1 MYNCQLQPLKYFGL
15 VSSLKQVYNSSI
27 TQNPTLSIP
36 QDSLLTLFLRT
47 QKELRSSTKN
57 LSVKKGLPWWEVK
70 QNGTLQSPK
79 RDVLLIGTQHIPWHS
94 SVLKARRLLIFSI
107 DFCIEYFPQTNF
119 WKRLVS
125 SKTQT
130 AHDAV
135 PLMKISL
142 IFSGTVQK
150 FKLFGELW
158 LKSLLISTLYL
169 ETTRWKLQFF

>member
-1 MYNCQLQPLKYFGL
+1 MYLPLNKSIIVASHKTLLFQSHKIHFLPY
-15 VSSLKQVYNSSI
+15 SL
-27 TQNPTLSIP
+27 
-36 QDSLLTLFLRT
+36 RM

-57 LSVKKGLPWWEVK
+57 LSVEKGLPWWEVK

-94 SVLKARRLLIFSI
+94 SVLKARHLLIFSI
-107 DFCIEYFPQTNF
+107 DFCIEYFPQTHL

-130 AHDAV
+130 APDAV
-135 PLMKISL
+135 PLTKISL
-142 IFSGTVQK
+142 IFSGTVQT

-169 ETTRWKLQFF
+169 ETTQWKLQFF